1 MPRQSVY
8 NGAHQDARDAHE
20 FADKCADNFTHK
32 CANNFANKWANKLA
46 RSAARCII
54 AAALSLM
61 PVASLADGNVP
72 GWNKLVYLFY
82 RIEVTNYCGL
92 TTAAVIAGFQRRRD
106 RLLATHALASPLI
119 DSARAEAWRLAHKEW
134 DNRGLGG
141 FRSWCRNDA
150 ARYANELAGR

>member
-8 NGAHQDARDAHE
+8 KSAHQDARDADE
-20 FADKCADNFTHK
+20 FADNFTHK
-32 CANNFANKWANKLA
+32 CANNFASKWA
-46 RSAARCII
+46 RRAARCII
-54 AAALSLM
+54 AAALSLSLM
-61 PVASLADGNVP
+61 PAASLADGNVP

-106 RLLATHALASPLI
+106 HLLATHALAAPLI

-141 FRSWCRNDA
+141 FRSWCHNDA

>member
-8 NGAHQDARDAHE
+8 KSAHQDARDADE
-20 FADKCADNFTHK
+20 FADNFTDK
-32 CANNFANKWANKLA
+32 CANNFANKLA
-46 RSAARCII
+46 RRAARCII

-61 PVASLADGNVP
+61 PAASLADGEVP

-92 TTAAVIAGFQRRRD
+92 TTATVIAGFQRRRD
-106 RLLATHALASPLI
+106 HLLATHALAAPLI

-141 FRSWCRNDA
+141 FRHWCRNDA
-150 ARYANELAGR
+150 ARYANELTGR

>member
-1 MPRQSVY
+1 VPRQSVY
-8 NGAHQDARDAHE
+8 KSAHQDARDADE
-20 FADKCADNFTHK
+20 FADNFTHK
-32 CANNFANKWANKLA
+32 CANNFANKLA
-46 RSAARCII
+46 RRAASCII

-61 PVASLADGNVP
+61 PAASLADGNVP

-106 RLLATHALASPLI
+106 HLLATHALAAPLI

-141 FRSWCRNDA
+141 FRGWCRKDA

>member
-8 NGAHQDARDAHE
+8 KSAHQDARDADE
-20 FADKCADNFTHK
+20 FADNFTDK
-32 CANNFANKWANKLA
+32 CANKWANKLA
-46 RSAARCII
+46 RRAARCII
-54 AAALSLM
+54 AAALSLSMM
-61 PVASLADGNVP
+61 PAASLADGEVP

-106 RLLATHALASPLI
+106 HLLTTHAIAAPLI